1 MAEIGIDDFLSEMD
15 HVLLDRC
22 QNEFYE
28 IAQVVVVLP
37 HFARC
42 ILC

>member
-1 MAEIGIDDFLSEMD
+1 MAEIGTGDFSNETD
-15 HVLLDRC
+15 RVLLDRC
-22 QNEFYE
+22 QSESDE
-28 IAQVVVVLP
+28 SEQVAAVLL